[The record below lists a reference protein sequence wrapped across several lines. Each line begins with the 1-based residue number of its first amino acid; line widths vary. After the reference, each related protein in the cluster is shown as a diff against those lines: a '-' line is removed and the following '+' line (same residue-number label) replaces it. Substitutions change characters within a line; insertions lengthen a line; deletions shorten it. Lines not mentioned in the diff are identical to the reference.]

1 MTHFNYEQ
9 MSHENIEKCLFSKWH
24 MKYFTA
30 NHCDEYDPYLLIA
43 TTIPK
48 FIDLLSKQPD
58 KFYTLNFRHL

>member
-1 MTHFNYEQ
+1 MTHFNCEL
-9 MSHENIEKCLFSKWH
+9 MSHENIENCLFFKRH

-30 NHCDEYDPYLLIA
+30 NHRDDHDPCLLIA

-58 KFYTLNFRHL
+58 KFYALNFRHL